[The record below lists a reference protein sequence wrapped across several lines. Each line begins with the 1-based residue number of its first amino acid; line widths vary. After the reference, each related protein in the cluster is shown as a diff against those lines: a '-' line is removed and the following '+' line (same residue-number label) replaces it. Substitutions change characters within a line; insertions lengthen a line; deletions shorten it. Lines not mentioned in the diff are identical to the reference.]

1 MGDFGMIAI
10 ILLAALLSG
19 TLFRKIGL
27 PSVVG
32 QLVVGVVVGPAMLNW
47 VKPTSD
53 IEFLAEIG
61 VMTLMF
67 IAGLESDLRLLKK
80 YLIPAISVATF
91 GAIIPVATFY
101 WFGTS
106 FLHESIGVSIF
117 FGIVFAAMS
126 TSITVDVLKEFK
138 RLKTKNG
145 QTILGAAIF
154 DDVFAISLLSVFLVF
169 FTNGAPVDGHG
180 PSHGIGMTLLL
191 QVLFFILA
199 FSIIRW
205 VATPVM
211 NWFEKLDFP
220 YSDILGAFI
229 MLFTLASLAELFG
242 LSAIIGTFFSGV
254 AIAETDVAHRVE
266 KASNVVSYTF
276 FIPIFLVSVGLHVHL
291 DKIMDYLPL
300 IIVGTILAIL
310 SKLVGSGMG
319 AKLTGYSWVDSAI
332 IGTGTVPRGEFS
344 IVIAQMGLAA
354 GVINSDQQGMLLII
368 IILATI
374 IGPLLL
380 RYLFK
385 FDHSVEEE
393 QPAEVQQS

>member
-1 MGDFGMIAI
+1 MSEMGMIAI
-10 ILLAALLSG
+10 MLLTALLSG
-19 TLFRKIGL
+19 TLFRKMGL

-32 QLVVGVVVGPAMLNW
+32 QLVAGVIVGPAVLNW
-47 VKPTSD
+47 VKPTNH

-67 IAGLESDLRLLKK
+67 IAGLESDLRLLKR
-80 YLIPAISVATF
+80 YLVPAISVAFF
-91 GAIIPVATFY
+91 GALLPVGAFY

-106 FLHESIGVSIF
+106 VLHESVTMSIF

-126 TSITVDVLKEFK
+126 TSITVDVLKEYK

-169 FTNGAPVDGHG
+169 ATKGATTGGHG
-180 PSHGIGMTLLL
+180 GSSHGIAVTLML
-191 QVLFFILA
+191 QVAFFILA

-211 NWFEKLDFP
+211 HWFEKLDFP
-220 YSDILGAFI
+220 YSEILGAFI
-229 MLFTLASLAELFG
+229 MFFSLASLAELFG

-254 AIAETDVAHRVE
+254 AIAETKVAHKVE

-276 FIPIFLVSVGLHVHL
+276 FIPIFLVSVGLNVKF
-291 DKIMDYLPL
+291 DSIMDYLPM
-300 IIVGTILAIL
+300 IIFGTVIAIL
-310 SKLVGSGMG
+310 SKVIGSGFG
-319 AKLTGYSWVDSAI
+319 AKITGYSWLDSAI

-354 GVINSDQQGMLLII
+354 GVIDDEAQGMLLII

-374 IGPLLL
+374 IGPLML

-385 FDHSVEEE
+385 FDHSNEKH
-393 QPAEVQQS
+393 PSKAKA